1 MAFPTVVDRNV
12 QYPNRV
18 SLTEIS
24 AGVYD
29 VAAAPGTVVA
39 AGTDINKAL
48 FDAIGAALAAMWP
61 VGSVFTHTVNTNPST
76 FIGGTWEAYGSGQCM
91 FGVNAGD
98 ADFHEAG
105 HTGGSKDAVVLS
117 HTHSYNYYYNK
128 GNIAAA
134 GTGAGNGIWNQT
146 AVTPPQSGDASIAS
160 ADTGNQNLP
169 PYTTVYFFRRTA

>member
-91 FGVNAGD
+91 FGVNAAD

-105 HTGGSKDAVVLS
+105 HTGGSKDAVLLEHVHTTYYGS
-117 HTHSYNYYYNK
+117 HIHGTGTAGDGAPTQWEVHAGTITSE
-128 GNIAAA
+128 AA
-134 GTGAGNGIWNQT
+134 G
-146 AVTPPQSGDASIAS
+146 V